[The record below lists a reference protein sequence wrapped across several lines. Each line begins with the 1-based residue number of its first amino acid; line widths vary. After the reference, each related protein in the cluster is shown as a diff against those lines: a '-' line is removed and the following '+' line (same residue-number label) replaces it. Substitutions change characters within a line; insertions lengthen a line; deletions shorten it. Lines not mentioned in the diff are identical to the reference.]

1 MSDFWRGYAAV
12 AIIGAAIA
20 AVLMFLPL
28 LATQADGVEISP
40 VACLSF
46 TGVISTPAAGRP
58 SALVLN
64 TCTGKL
70 EWVRIPVEPGSE
82 V

>member
-1 MSDFWRGYAAV
+1 MRDFWFYASAV
-12 AIIGAAIA
+12 AVGMVV
-20 AVLMFLPL
+20 AVLAVLTT
-28 LATQADGVEISP
+28 AKEADGVEISP